1 MVNESSPCLVAK
13 KVRKY
18 EKSRETRE
26 EKPGVQKWSLNSMI
40 LLKSKRIL
48 FSNQQTTYLYYIIY
62 QVAQ

>member
-26 EKPGVQKWSLNSMI
+26 EKPRVQK
-40 LLKSKRIL
+40 
-48 FSNQQTTYLYYIIY
+48 
-62 QVAQ
+62 

>member
-26 EKPGVQKWSLNSMI
+26 EKPGVQK
-40 LLKSKRIL
+40 
-48 FSNQQTTYLYYIIY
+48 
-62 QVAQ
+62 